1 MSEHDAATQGEVQ
14 GEAGDVVAGTVTIRQ
29 GGARSVRAREI
40 SIHQGGS
47 VRAQAEQLN
56 VTQGGVLF
64 ARTDSAQVTA
74 GAVGVVAAR
83 GEVEL
88 KASAAKLVLA
98 RDEVELEHS
107 AAVVVAAPRVEI
119 SDSAVGVLF
128 ARHIDARNVRV
139 MFGLKEALAFGAAA
153 GGILWLLT
161 HLRRR

>member
-1 MSEHDAATQGEVQ
+1 MSEHDAVTQSEVQ
-14 GEAGDVVAGTVTIRQ
+14 GEAGDVVAGAVTIRQ

-74 GAVGVVAAR
+74 GVVGVIAAR

-153 GGILWLLT
+153 GGVLWLLT